1 MKIHPYSK
9 KSTCQALTGANR
21 TARPGRSSLHAQSLC
36 LQGYRCNY
44 IYYTTFLYFTQLFIL
59 RTRCNIFIRT
69 KKHPTATANTSATA
83 GYFHFL
89 PFCLLYNYKRG
100 IILSLANVTKKNVRY
115 KLQKS
120 ALRVFMILS
129 FITDKIGDFRYFIRY
144 N

>member
-1 MKIHPYSK
+1 M
-9 KSTCQALTGANR
+9 AWATGQKLLAR
-21 TARPGRSSLHAQSLC
+21 TKPC

-44 IYYTTFLYFTQLFIL
+44 IYYTTFLYLTQLFISQ
-59 RTRCNIFIRT
+59 TNYNISIRT
-69 KKHPTATANTSATA
+69 KKHPTATTNASATA

-100 IILSLANVTKKNVRY
+100 IILSLENVAKKKVRY

-120 ALRVFMILS
+120 ALGVFMILS
-129 FITDKIGDFRYFIRY
+129 VITDKIGDFKDFIRY